1 LPLQEIVEPLQDL
14 LFALQKASKAALA
27 SSTLQASTF
36 AFVADLSE
44 VDTAALFFAR
54 SCRRHWPATALDGV
68 DTIAHSLTSG
78 NHPLIIFDRP
88 PSTFNVLAHIRFT
101 ARKQNIQIFSA
112 AAERQ

>member
-1 LPLQEIVEPLQDL
+1 LPLQELVEPLQDL

-27 SSTLQASTF
+27 SSTLQASPF

-44 VDTAALFFAR
+44 VDTAAFFFAR
-54 SCRRHWPATALDGV
+54 SCRWHWPATALDGV

-78 NHPLIIFDRP
+78 THPLIIFDRP